1 MRLRGNSGHM
11 TDHEHCQTDA
21 ERYSSNPY
29 HLGDRVHSIDTR
41 LSRDCKP
48 VYSLD
53 NYYLRN
59 DLSIFS
65 ARSSRIRSSFR

>member
-29 HLGDRVHSIDTR
+29 HLGDRVR
-41 LSRDCKP
+41 LTL
-48 VYSLD
+48 V
-53 NYYLRN
+53 
-59 DLSIFS
+59 
-65 ARSSRIRSSFR
+65 FRGIANRFTPWTTIIYVTIYQYFPLVRREFDRASDK